1 MAASNDDQLDGDWG
15 KLPAELFNL
24 IAQSLDVTVDVRLA
38 ACSKTL
44 CRHVADNMNLHHW
57 DGPCLLMPDSA
68 HWHYDDS
75 SAHHTVYHVVPLD
88 HPRRTAILPFMDNRF
103 WVGMNGDW
111 IAGVDSGGNWFL
123 ANIYT
128 HQEISLPSSE
138 TCNIFR
144 EEWIGFPDLPPERY
158 MTYGRAMFLLKI
170 VICEVPTKAGHYSD
184 YKLIALFNSGLAYL
198 ANGSQEWRLFSL
210 ASWGVDY
217 SDAIEHNGFIV
228 AVDGWTGTTYCWDQS
243 QADAHLAPPFVIPSP
258 MKEPSGRWFLARSA
272 DGKRLMI
279 IHEDRYI
286 RSNDHL
292 EPAEVLH
299 HGNGLILRE
308 CPAPVIHVFEKDLS
322 LIGPNWSR
330 VDSLGTHSLFIGLN
344 YPLNLKINDGNAP
357 DGTLTPFMS
366 VGSISRGTFFS
377 AGSTI
382 WLGTDFPGGG
392 TSFSG
397 CADPNPRGTVFS
409 GGGTTKRCWRGKGRP
424 KRVGHSAD
432 PPQPSRFYVQLDGN
446 DDMYMLVIPREFKQ
460 CLKGILPRPIKLKTS
475 VGCAWYVHIDEY
487 QGELVLKDGWFGFA
501 EAHELQLDDL
511 LVFEF
516 LTAPSCSEL
525 QISPD
530 PSPSISPESSLYTTG
545 VHHRSDY
552 AAWTPSSTDAAT
564 SHLKTPLRRRGIPD
578 SLGPWLQWRYVSPE
592 SLALPCSNKKLKLG
606 ESLSWKE
613 TSVEPA
619 PVCKVFGRIDEEN
632 TPDSFCKVLCTS
644 ELEVISIPSRV
655 LPWFY
660 GGCPESINL
669 KMSTAC
675 TWIVDLKQQDGN
687 VLMDKGWP
695 EFVKAH
701 DLKVGYLLTFKK
713 LDTKSLQVLIFGYN
727 CCEKVDAPGAENL
740 VPNDAP
746 QPPESYAEISM
757 QSDTNND
764 EDSREHSPA
773 RCEPEVDSLGSP
785 RGSASCSASAPALPC
800 ARLRPAAARTPP
812 PASTL
817 PRPHGAGVPP
827 VASDT
832 DALSDSDNAVSPGLG
847 VAHNVVPSAVASPAV
862 SSAGSSALE
871 SDAPAVPPLS
881 SSPPGEPRNLADVLK
896 DTQWRA
902 AMQHEYDALM
912 LNKTWT
918 LVPPSPNKNVID
930 CKWVYRIKRRADGTI
945 DRYKARLVAK
955 GFKQR
960 LGKALYGLKQARR
973 AWYSRLSAK
982 LQELGFLPSKA
993 DTSLFLYGKSGIII
1007 FVLVYVDDIIVTS
1020 SSDAAISV
1028 PLKSLMANFAIKD
1041 LGDLHYFLGLE
1052 VKHTHD
1058 GLLLTQEKYAHDI
1071 LKRVGMIDCK
1081 SAPTPMSPSEP
1092 LSLHEGTPLGPDDSS
1107 QYRSIVGAL
1116 QYLTLTRPDLS
1127 FSVNKVCQ
1135 YLHAPTTVHW
1145 TAAKRILRYVKD
1157 TSQLGLTFRRSTST
1171 LLSAFSDADWAGSLE
1186 DLRST
1191 GGFAIFLGPNLVSWS
1206 ARKQATVS
1214 RSSTEAEYKA
1224 LANATTELIWV
1235 EAVLREL
1242 GVQLRQR
1249 PVLWCDNLGAT
1260 FFVC

>member
-1 MAASNDDQLDGDWG
+1 
-15 KLPAELFNL
+15 
-24 IAQSLDVTVDVRLA
+24 
-38 ACSKTL
+38 
-44 CRHVADNMNLHHW
+44 MNLHHW

-409 GGGTTKRCWRGKGRP
+409 GGGTTKSGWRGKGRP

-511 LVFEF
+511 LVFE
-516 LTAPSCSEL
+516 
-525 QISPD
+525 
-530 PSPSISPESSLYTTG
+530 
-545 VHHRSDY
+545 
-552 AAWTPSSTDAAT
+552 
-564 SHLKTPLRRRGIPD
+564 
-578 SLGPWLQWRYVSPE
+578 
-592 SLALPCSNKKLKLG
+592 CSNKKLKLG

-687 VLMDKGWP
+687 VLMDEGWP

-727 CCEKVDAPGAENL
+727 CCEKVIWCSGYHP
-740 VPNDAP
+740 
-746 QPPESYAEISM
+746 
-757 QSDTNND
+757 
-764 EDSREHSPA
+764 
-773 RCEPEVDSLGSP
+773 SLG
-785 RGSASCSASAPALPC
+785 
-800 ARLRPAAARTPP
+800 
-812 PASTL
+812 
-817 PRPHGAGVPP
+817 
-827 VASDT
+827 
-832 DALSDSDNAVSPGLG
+832 
-847 VAHNVVPSAVASPAV
+847 
-862 SSAGSSALE
+862 
-871 SDAPAVPPLS
+871 
-881 SSPPGEPRNLADVLK
+881 
-896 DTQWRA
+896 Q
-902 AMQHEYDALM
+902 
-912 LNKTWT
+912 
-918 LVPPSPNKNVID
+918 
-930 CKWVYRIKRRADGTI
+930 
-945 DRYKARLVAK
+945 
-955 GFKQR
+955 
-960 LGKALYGLKQARR
+960 
-973 AWYSRLSAK
+973 
-982 LQELGFLPSKA
+982 
-993 DTSLFLYGKSGIII
+993 
-1007 FVLVYVDDIIVTS
+1007 
-1020 SSDAAISV
+1020 
-1028 PLKSLMANFAIKD
+1028 
-1041 LGDLHYFLGLE
+1041 
-1052 VKHTHD
+1052 
-1058 GLLLTQEKYAHDI
+1058 
-1071 LKRVGMIDCK
+1071 
-1081 SAPTPMSPSEP
+1081 
-1092 LSLHEGTPLGPDDSS
+1092 
-1107 QYRSIVGAL
+1107 QYE
-1116 QYLTLTRPDLS
+1116 
-1127 FSVNKVCQ
+1127 
-1135 YLHAPTTVHW
+1135 
-1145 TAAKRILRYVKD
+1145 
-1157 TSQLGLTFRRSTST
+1157 SQL
-1171 LLSAFSDADWAGSLE
+1171 
-1186 DLRST
+1186 
-1191 GGFAIFLGPNLVSWS
+1191 
-1206 ARKQATVS
+1206 
-1214 RSSTEAEYKA
+1214 Y
-1224 LANATTELIWV
+1224 
-1235 EAVLREL
+1235 
-1242 GVQLRQR
+1242 
-1249 PVLWCDNLGAT
+1249 
-1260 FFVC
+1260 

>member
-1 MAASNDDQLDGDWG
+1 MAASNDDQLYGDWG

-170 VICEVPTKAGHYSD
+170 VICKVPTKAGHYSD

-243 QADAHLAPPFVIPSP
+243 QADAHLALPFVIPSP
-258 MKEPSGRWFLARSA
+258 MEDPFGRWFLARSA

-299 HGNGLILRE
+299 DGNGLILRE
-308 CPAPVIHVFEKDLS
+308 CPAPVIHIFEKDLS

-344 YPLNLKINDGNAP
+344 YPMNLKINDGNAP
-357 DGTLTPFMS
+357 DGTLTPFM
-366 VGSISRGTFFS
+366 
-377 AGSTI
+377 
-382 WLGTDFPGGG
+382 
-392 TSFSG
+392 
-397 CADPNPRGTVFS
+397 
-409 GGGTTKRCWRGKGRP
+409 
-424 KRVGHSAD
+424 
-432 PPQPSRFYVQLDGN
+432 
-446 DDMYMLVIPREFKQ
+446 REFKQ

-501 EAHELQLDDL
+501 EAHELQLDDI
-511 LVFEF
+511 LVFE
-516 LTAPSCSEL
+516 
-525 QISPD
+525 
-530 PSPSISPESSLYTTG
+530 
-545 VHHRSDY
+545 
-552 AAWTPSSTDAAT
+552 
-564 SHLKTPLRRRGIPD
+564 
-578 SLGPWLQWRYVSPE
+578 
-592 SLALPCSNKKLKLG
+592 CSNKKLKLG

-619 PVCKVFGRIDEEN
+619 PVCKVFRRIDEEN
-632 TPDSFCKVLCTS
+632 TADSFCKVLCTS
-644 ELEVISIPSRV
+644 ELEVITIPSRV

-687 VLMDKGWP
+687 VLMDAGWP

-713 LDTKSLQVLIFGYN
+713 IDTKSLQVLIFGYN
-727 CCEKVDAPGAENL
+727 CCEKVIWCSGYHP
-740 VPNDAP
+740 
-746 QPPESYAEISM
+746 
-757 QSDTNND
+757 
-764 EDSREHSPA
+764 
-773 RCEPEVDSLGSP
+773 SLGQQ
-785 RGSASCSASAPALPC
+785 
-800 ARLRPAAARTPP
+800 
-812 PASTL
+812 
-817 PRPHGAGVPP
+817 
-827 VASDT
+827 
-832 DALSDSDNAVSPGLG
+832 N
-847 VAHNVVPSAVASPAV
+847 
-862 SSAGSSALE
+862 E
-871 SDAPAVPPLS
+871 
-881 SSPPGEPRNLADVLK
+881 
-896 DTQWRA
+896 
-902 AMQHEYDALM
+902 
-912 LNKTWT
+912 
-918 LVPPSPNKNVID
+918 
-930 CKWVYRIKRRADGTI
+930 
-945 DRYKARLVAK
+945 
-955 GFKQR
+955 
-960 LGKALYGLKQARR
+960 
-973 AWYSRLSAK
+973 
-982 LQELGFLPSKA
+982 
-993 DTSLFLYGKSGIII
+993 
-1007 FVLVYVDDIIVTS
+1007 
-1020 SSDAAISV
+1020 
-1028 PLKSLMANFAIKD
+1028 
-1041 LGDLHYFLGLE
+1041 
-1052 VKHTHD
+1052 
-1058 GLLLTQEKYAHDI
+1058 
-1071 LKRVGMIDCK
+1071 
-1081 SAPTPMSPSEP
+1081 
-1092 LSLHEGTPLGPDDSS
+1092 
-1107 QYRSIVGAL
+1107 
-1116 QYLTLTRPDLS
+1116 
-1127 FSVNKVCQ
+1127 
-1135 YLHAPTTVHW
+1135 
-1145 TAAKRILRYVKD
+1145 
-1157 TSQLGLTFRRSTST
+1157 SQL
-1171 LLSAFSDADWAGSLE
+1171 
-1186 DLRST
+1186 
-1191 GGFAIFLGPNLVSWS
+1191 
-1206 ARKQATVS
+1206 
-1214 RSSTEAEYKA
+1214 Y
-1224 LANATTELIWV
+1224 
-1235 EAVLREL
+1235 
-1242 GVQLRQR
+1242 
-1249 PVLWCDNLGAT
+1249 
-1260 FFVC
+1260 

>member
-409 GGGTTKRCWRGKGRP
+409 GGGTTKSGWRGKGRP

-511 LVFEF
+511 LVFE
-516 LTAPSCSEL
+516 
-525 QISPD
+525 
-530 PSPSISPESSLYTTG
+530 
-545 VHHRSDY
+545 
-552 AAWTPSSTDAAT
+552 
-564 SHLKTPLRRRGIPD
+564 
-578 SLGPWLQWRYVSPE
+578 
-592 SLALPCSNKKLKLG
+592 CSNKKLKLG

-687 VLMDKGWP
+687 VLMDAGWP

-727 CCEKVDAPGAENL
+727 CCEKVIWCSGYHP
-740 VPNDAP
+740 
-746 QPPESYAEISM
+746 
-757 QSDTNND
+757 
-764 EDSREHSPA
+764 
-773 RCEPEVDSLGSP
+773 SLG
-785 RGSASCSASAPALPC
+785 
-800 ARLRPAAARTPP
+800 
-812 PASTL
+812 
-817 PRPHGAGVPP
+817 
-827 VASDT
+827 
-832 DALSDSDNAVSPGLG
+832 
-847 VAHNVVPSAVASPAV
+847 
-862 SSAGSSALE
+862 
-871 SDAPAVPPLS
+871 
-881 SSPPGEPRNLADVLK
+881 
-896 DTQWRA
+896 Q
-902 AMQHEYDALM
+902 
-912 LNKTWT
+912 
-918 LVPPSPNKNVID
+918 
-930 CKWVYRIKRRADGTI
+930 
-945 DRYKARLVAK
+945 
-955 GFKQR
+955 
-960 LGKALYGLKQARR
+960 
-973 AWYSRLSAK
+973 
-982 LQELGFLPSKA
+982 
-993 DTSLFLYGKSGIII
+993 
-1007 FVLVYVDDIIVTS
+1007 
-1020 SSDAAISV
+1020 
-1028 PLKSLMANFAIKD
+1028 
-1041 LGDLHYFLGLE
+1041 
-1052 VKHTHD
+1052 
-1058 GLLLTQEKYAHDI
+1058 
-1071 LKRVGMIDCK
+1071 
-1081 SAPTPMSPSEP
+1081 
-1092 LSLHEGTPLGPDDSS
+1092 
-1107 QYRSIVGAL
+1107 QYE
-1116 QYLTLTRPDLS
+1116 
-1127 FSVNKVCQ
+1127 
-1135 YLHAPTTVHW
+1135 
-1145 TAAKRILRYVKD
+1145 
-1157 TSQLGLTFRRSTST
+1157 SQL
-1171 LLSAFSDADWAGSLE
+1171 
-1186 DLRST
+1186 
-1191 GGFAIFLGPNLVSWS
+1191 
-1206 ARKQATVS
+1206 
-1214 RSSTEAEYKA
+1214 Y
-1224 LANATTELIWV
+1224 
-1235 EAVLREL
+1235 
-1242 GVQLRQR
+1242 
-1249 PVLWCDNLGAT
+1249 
-1260 FFVC
+1260 

>member
-1 MAASNDDQLDGDWG
+1 MAASNDDQLYGDWG

-24 IAQSLDVTVDVRLA
+24 IAQILDVTVDVRLA

-243 QADAHLAPPFVIPSP
+243 QADAHLALPFVIPSP
-258 MKEPSGRWFLARSA
+258 MEDPFGRWFLARSA

-299 HGNGLILRE
+299 DGNGLILRE
-308 CPAPVIHVFEKDLS
+308 CPAPVIHIFEKDLS

-344 YPLNLKINDGNAP
+344 YPMNLKINDGNAP

-397 CADPNPRGTVFS
+397 CADPNPAARSSPV
-409 GGGTTKRCWRGKGRP
+409 
-424 KRVGHSAD
+424 AA
-432 PPQPSRFYVQLDGN
+432 PQK
-446 DDMYMLVIPREFKQ
+446 EFKQ

-501 EAHELQLDDL
+501 EAHELQLDDI
-511 LVFEF
+511 LVFEVKD
-516 LTAPSCSEL
+516 T
-525 QISPD
+525 
-530 PSPSISPESSLYTTG
+530 SLMNVLIY
-545 VHHRSDY
+545 DLFKQE
-552 AAWTPSSTDAAT
+552 AQAW
-564 SHLKTPLRRRGIPD
+564 
-578 SLGPWLQWRYVSPE
+578 
-592 SLALPCSNKKLKLG
+592 

-619 PVCKVFGRIDEEN
+619 PVCKVFRRIDEEN
-632 TPDSFCKVLCTS
+632 TADSFCKVLCTS
-644 ELEVISIPSRV
+644 ELEVITIPSRV

-687 VLMDKGWP
+687 VLMDAGWP

-713 LDTKSLQVLIFGYN
+713 IDTKSLQVLIFGYN
-727 CCEKVDAPGAENL
+727 CCEKVIWRSGYHP
-740 VPNDAP
+740 
-746 QPPESYAEISM
+746 
-757 QSDTNND
+757 
-764 EDSREHSPA
+764 
-773 RCEPEVDSLGSP
+773 SLGQQ
-785 RGSASCSASAPALPC
+785 
-800 ARLRPAAARTPP
+800 
-812 PASTL
+812 
-817 PRPHGAGVPP
+817 
-827 VASDT
+827 
-832 DALSDSDNAVSPGLG
+832 N
-847 VAHNVVPSAVASPAV
+847 
-862 SSAGSSALE
+862 E
-871 SDAPAVPPLS
+871 
-881 SSPPGEPRNLADVLK
+881 
-896 DTQWRA
+896 
-902 AMQHEYDALM
+902 
-912 LNKTWT
+912 
-918 LVPPSPNKNVID
+918 
-930 CKWVYRIKRRADGTI
+930 
-945 DRYKARLVAK
+945 
-955 GFKQR
+955 
-960 LGKALYGLKQARR
+960 
-973 AWYSRLSAK
+973 
-982 LQELGFLPSKA
+982 
-993 DTSLFLYGKSGIII
+993 
-1007 FVLVYVDDIIVTS
+1007 
-1020 SSDAAISV
+1020 
-1028 PLKSLMANFAIKD
+1028 
-1041 LGDLHYFLGLE
+1041 
-1052 VKHTHD
+1052 
-1058 GLLLTQEKYAHDI
+1058 
-1071 LKRVGMIDCK
+1071 
-1081 SAPTPMSPSEP
+1081 
-1092 LSLHEGTPLGPDDSS
+1092 
-1107 QYRSIVGAL
+1107 
-1116 QYLTLTRPDLS
+1116 
-1127 FSVNKVCQ
+1127 
-1135 YLHAPTTVHW
+1135 
-1145 TAAKRILRYVKD
+1145 
-1157 TSQLGLTFRRSTST
+1157 SQL
-1171 LLSAFSDADWAGSLE
+1171 
-1186 DLRST
+1186 
-1191 GGFAIFLGPNLVSWS
+1191 
-1206 ARKQATVS
+1206 
-1214 RSSTEAEYKA
+1214 Y
-1224 LANATTELIWV
+1224 
-1235 EAVLREL
+1235 
-1242 GVQLRQR
+1242 
-1249 PVLWCDNLGAT
+1249 
-1260 FFVC
+1260 

>member
-1 MAASNDDQLDGDWG
+1 MDL
-15 KLPAELFNL
+15 
-24 IAQSLDVTVDVRLA
+24 
-38 ACSKTL
+38 
-44 CRHVADNMNLHHW
+44 
-57 DGPCLLMPDSA
+57 LLMPDSA

-144 EEWIGFPDLPPERY
+144 EEWI
-158 MTYGRAMFLLKI
+158 TCLLK
-170 VICEVPTKAGHYSD
+170 D

-217 SDAIEHNGFIV
+217 GDAIEHNGFIV

-279 IHEDRYI
+279 IHEDR
-286 RSNDHL
+286 
-292 EPAEVLH
+292 
-299 HGNGLILRE
+299 
-308 CPAPVIHVFEKDLS
+308 
-322 LIGPNWSR
+322 
-330 VDSLGTHSLFIGLN
+330 
-344 YPLNLKINDGNAP
+344 
-357 DGTLTPFMS
+357 

-409 GGGTTKRCWRGKGRP
+409 GGGTTKRCFSHP
-424 KRVGHSAD
+424 LM
-432 PPQPSRFYVQLDGN
+432 F
-446 DDMYMLVIPREFKQ
+446 
-460 CLKGILPRPIKLKTS
+460 
-475 VGCAWYVHIDEY
+475 
-487 QGELVLKDGWFGFA
+487 
-501 EAHELQLDDL
+501 
-511 LVFEF
+511 
-516 LTAPSCSEL
+516 EL

-701 DLKVGYLLTFKK
+701 DLKVGYLPTFKK

-727 CCEKVDAPGAENL
+727 CCEKVIWCSGYHP
-740 VPNDAP
+740 
-746 QPPESYAEISM
+746 
-757 QSDTNND
+757 
-764 EDSREHSPA
+764 
-773 RCEPEVDSLGSP
+773 SLG
-785 RGSASCSASAPALPC
+785 
-800 ARLRPAAARTPP
+800 
-812 PASTL
+812 
-817 PRPHGAGVPP
+817 
-827 VASDT
+827 
-832 DALSDSDNAVSPGLG
+832 
-847 VAHNVVPSAVASPAV
+847 
-862 SSAGSSALE
+862 
-871 SDAPAVPPLS
+871 
-881 SSPPGEPRNLADVLK
+881 
-896 DTQWRA
+896 Q
-902 AMQHEYDALM
+902 
-912 LNKTWT
+912 
-918 LVPPSPNKNVID
+918 
-930 CKWVYRIKRRADGTI
+930 
-945 DRYKARLVAK
+945 
-955 GFKQR
+955 
-960 LGKALYGLKQARR
+960 
-973 AWYSRLSAK
+973 
-982 LQELGFLPSKA
+982 
-993 DTSLFLYGKSGIII
+993 
-1007 FVLVYVDDIIVTS
+1007 
-1020 SSDAAISV
+1020 
-1028 PLKSLMANFAIKD
+1028 
-1041 LGDLHYFLGLE
+1041 
-1052 VKHTHD
+1052 
-1058 GLLLTQEKYAHDI
+1058 
-1071 LKRVGMIDCK
+1071 
-1081 SAPTPMSPSEP
+1081 
-1092 LSLHEGTPLGPDDSS
+1092 
-1107 QYRSIVGAL
+1107 QY
-1116 QYLTLTRPDLS
+1116 Q
-1127 FSVNKVCQ
+1127 
-1135 YLHAPTTVHW
+1135 
-1145 TAAKRILRYVKD
+1145 
-1157 TSQLGLTFRRSTST
+1157 SQL
-1171 LLSAFSDADWAGSLE
+1171 
-1186 DLRST
+1186 
-1191 GGFAIFLGPNLVSWS
+1191 
-1206 ARKQATVS
+1206 
-1214 RSSTEAEYKA
+1214 Y
-1224 LANATTELIWV
+1224 
-1235 EAVLREL
+1235 
-1242 GVQLRQR
+1242 
-1249 PVLWCDNLGAT
+1249 
-1260 FFVC
+1260 

>member
-243 QADAHLAPPFVIPSP
+243 QAASVPSLAVLSSPLEAPSGSALISLAAAPASPAAPTPTPAARSSPVAAPPKDA
-258 MKEPSGRWFLARSA
+258 MQKQT
-272 DGKRLMI
+272 
-279 IHEDRYI
+279 
-286 RSNDHL
+286 RSNVNEQLRLRTVDCTC
-292 EPAEVLH
+292 PLH
-299 HGNGLILRE
+299 RPEFRIQRNSLAKKPKVTGRRDAAIQRCIL
-308 CPAPVIHVFEKDLS
+308 K
-322 LIGPNWSR
+322 G
-330 VDSLGTHSLFIGLN
+330 
-344 YPLNLKINDGNAP
+344 
-357 DGTLTPFMS
+357 
-366 VGSISRGTFFS
+366 
-377 AGSTI
+377 
-382 WLGTDFPGGG
+382 
-392 TSFSG
+392 
-397 CADPNPRGTVFS
+397 
-409 GGGTTKRCWRGKGRP
+409 RGKGRP

-632 TPDSFCKVLCTS
+632 TADSFCKVLCTS

-727 CCEKVDAPGAENL
+727 CCEKVIWCSGYHP
-740 VPNDAP
+740 
-746 QPPESYAEISM
+746 
-757 QSDTNND
+757 
-764 EDSREHSPA
+764 
-773 RCEPEVDSLGSP
+773 SLG
-785 RGSASCSASAPALPC
+785 
-800 ARLRPAAARTPP
+800 
-812 PASTL
+812 
-817 PRPHGAGVPP
+817 
-827 VASDT
+827 
-832 DALSDSDNAVSPGLG
+832 
-847 VAHNVVPSAVASPAV
+847 
-862 SSAGSSALE
+862 
-871 SDAPAVPPLS
+871 
-881 SSPPGEPRNLADVLK
+881 
-896 DTQWRA
+896 Q
-902 AMQHEYDALM
+902 
-912 LNKTWT
+912 
-918 LVPPSPNKNVID
+918 
-930 CKWVYRIKRRADGTI
+930 
-945 DRYKARLVAK
+945 
-955 GFKQR
+955 
-960 LGKALYGLKQARR
+960 
-973 AWYSRLSAK
+973 
-982 LQELGFLPSKA
+982 
-993 DTSLFLYGKSGIII
+993 
-1007 FVLVYVDDIIVTS
+1007 
-1020 SSDAAISV
+1020 
-1028 PLKSLMANFAIKD
+1028 
-1041 LGDLHYFLGLE
+1041 
-1052 VKHTHD
+1052 
-1058 GLLLTQEKYAHDI
+1058 
-1071 LKRVGMIDCK
+1071 
-1081 SAPTPMSPSEP
+1081 
-1092 LSLHEGTPLGPDDSS
+1092 
-1107 QYRSIVGAL
+1107 QY
-1116 QYLTLTRPDLS
+1116 Q
-1127 FSVNKVCQ
+1127 
-1135 YLHAPTTVHW
+1135 
-1145 TAAKRILRYVKD
+1145 
-1157 TSQLGLTFRRSTST
+1157 SQL
-1171 LLSAFSDADWAGSLE
+1171 
-1186 DLRST
+1186 
-1191 GGFAIFLGPNLVSWS
+1191 
-1206 ARKQATVS
+1206 
-1214 RSSTEAEYKA
+1214 Y
-1224 LANATTELIWV
+1224 
-1235 EAVLREL
+1235 
-1242 GVQLRQR
+1242 
-1249 PVLWCDNLGAT
+1249 
-1260 FFVC
+1260 